1 MSPRLALGA
10 WIVLAVTA
18 AVPVEAFPPGVDG
31 AGPTSELVAW
41 GVAPFERLSPGGEDR
56 TQPASRIGLRPE
68 ATRLALAPSSGD
80 GFAVGRGE
88 RRSSISNRR
97 GHPGLGVER
106 ARILLQSLTV
116 PGWGQAS
123 LGRRTSAKIFA
134 VAEVGVWASFTSF
147 RIQEQLRRLTYE
159 RTAQLF
165 AGIDLRSRDEEF
177 RRIVGQYPSSD
188 EYNRLVVRRDAAN
201 LYYGDPAAYNQ
212 YIAEHQLSGA
222 DTWAW
227 VDEESYRRYG
237 DERKRSERAA
247 LRANTALALAIANRL
262 VSAIHA
268 ARYAGG
274 EAAAPRSWNL
284 ECVPAG
290 GDPTAFQLG
299 VRVRF

>member
-1 MSPRLALGA
+1 MMTVGPAATQASGAERWSEGPELGA
-10 WIVLAVTA
+10 RTA
-18 AVPVEAFPPGVDG
+18 APFDPSWSGAEDRALPLDAHGTGSPVEC
-31 AGPTSELVAW
+31 S
-41 GVAPFERLSPGGEDR
+41 
-56 TQPASRIGLRPE
+56 
-68 ATRLALAPSSGD
+68 RLALASSAME
-80 GFAVGRGE
+80 GFATGRGE
-88 RRSSISNRR
+88 RRSSISGRR
-97 GHPGLGVER
+97 GHVSGLGVER

-116 PGWGQAS
+116 PGWGQAT
-123 LGRRTSAKIFA
+123 LGRRTSAKVFA

-212 YIAEHQLSGA
+212 YIAQHQLTGS

-227 VDEESYRRYG
+227 ADEQSYRQYG
-237 DERKRSERAA
+237 DERKRAERAA

-274 EAAAPRSWNL
+274 AAAAARSWNL
-284 ECVPAG
+284 ECVPVG
-290 GDPTAFQLG
+290 GDPTAFQFG
-299 VRVRF
+299 VRVHF